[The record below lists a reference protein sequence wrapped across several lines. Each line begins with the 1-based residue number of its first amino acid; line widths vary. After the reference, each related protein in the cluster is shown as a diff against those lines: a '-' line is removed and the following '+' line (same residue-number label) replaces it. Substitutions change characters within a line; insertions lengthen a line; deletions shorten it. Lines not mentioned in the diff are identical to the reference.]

1 MTKKRPGEH
10 VPTTSLATDL
20 DRLFLHD
27 WADKG
32 TPAQVRRIAVLI
44 ARDRILPRFR
54 EPRPTAEIIAFPRSA
69 PAVQRMVETAA
80 NGRSQH

>member
-1 MTKKRPGEH
+1 MNKKRPGQF
-10 VPTTSLATDL
+10 VPMTSLAADL

-44 ARDRILPRFR
+44 ARDKILRR
-54 EPRPTAEIIAFPRSA
+54 LRAPRPTAEIIAFRRPTT
-69 PAVQRMVETAA
+69 PA
-80 NGRSQH
+80 